1 MSELIQ
7 KHKIQWNIRECAPIP
22 AFLFYSWPVYEGFIL
37 NCAEDLPVCSILQA
51 RQSLGLVNI

>member
-7 KHKIQWNIRECAPIP
+7 KHKIQWNLREYALIP

-37 NCAEDLPVCSILQA
+37 NCAKDFPVCSIL
-51 RQSLGLVNI
+51 